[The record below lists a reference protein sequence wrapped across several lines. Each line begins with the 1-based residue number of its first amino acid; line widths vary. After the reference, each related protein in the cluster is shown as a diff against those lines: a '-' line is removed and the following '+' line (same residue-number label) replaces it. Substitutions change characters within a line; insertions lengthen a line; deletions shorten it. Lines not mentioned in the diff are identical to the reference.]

1 MSGVT
6 ELVVAVG
13 GLVTALT
20 GLLGMVVQLRKTQA
34 EQAKQAAELAELKAA
49 QRELA
54 PVAVADIH
62 RKRRRKHHD

>member
-20 GLLGMVVQLRKTQA
+20 GLLGMFVQMKKTNA
-34 EQAKQAAELAELKAA
+34 EQRKQAAELAELLA
-49 QRELA
+49 QQRR
-54 PVAVADIH
+54 PVANIN
-62 RKRRRKHHD
+62 RKKRNHD